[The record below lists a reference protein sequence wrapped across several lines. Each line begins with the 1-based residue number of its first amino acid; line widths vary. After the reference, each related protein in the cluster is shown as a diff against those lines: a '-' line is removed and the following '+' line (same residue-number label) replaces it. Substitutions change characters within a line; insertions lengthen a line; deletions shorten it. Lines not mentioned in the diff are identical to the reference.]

1 MCIYSSA
8 WRFCIGA
15 AGRVFIG
22 FFLALRAAG
31 VKASLREYL
40 TLQEAMQAGLGDYDV
55 DTFYFLA
62 RATLVKD
69 EKFIDKFDKVFAE
82 SFKGILQPKPEA
94 VPGIEAQELPEEWL
108 KLLAEKVLTD
118 EEKAEIEAMGGFEK
132 LMETL
137 RKRLEEQQGRH
148 EGGSKWIGT
157 AGTSPFGANGYNPE
171 GVRIGQQTGRN
182 RSAVKV
188 WDKREFKN
196 LAADVELGT
205 RNMKVALRRLR
216 RFAREGAA
224 EELDLPGTIGS
235 TARNAGFLDLK
246 MVPERHNAVK
256 LLLLL
261 DIGGSMDDH
270 IAISEQ
276 LFSAAKGEFKH
287 LVHMYFHNC
296 PYETLWSDARFRA
309 ADAVPTNDV
318 LNKYDASWKVIFIG
332 DAAMSP
338 YELIQ
343 PGGGISSW
351 NAETG
356 QDWLRRLITA
366 FPKSIWINPVA
377 EKHWNFTQTTKI
389 IRDMFENRMYG
400 LTLEGLDA
408 AMHRLMH

>member
-1 MCIYSSA
+1 M
-8 WRFCIGA
+8 
-15 AGRVFIG
+15 FIG

-40 TLQEAMQAGLGDYDV
+40 TLQEAMGAGLGEYDI
-55 DTFYFLA
+55 DTFYYLS

-69 EKFIDKFDKVFAE
+69 ERFIDKFDKVFAE
-82 SFKGILQPKPEA
+82 SFKGILQPKPETK
-94 VPGIEAQELPEEWL
+94 PGMEAQALPEEWL
-108 KLLAEKVLTD
+108 TLLAEKNLTD

-137 RKRLEEQQGRH
+137 RKRLEDQQGRH

-171 GVRIGQQTGRN
+171 GVRIGQDKGRN
-182 RSAVKV
+182 RSAVKI

-196 LAADVELGT
+196 LAADVEIGT

-224 EELDLPGTIGS
+224 EELDLPGTIAG
-235 TARNAGFLDLK
+235 TARNAGYLDLK

-270 IAISEQ
+270 ITLSEQ

-287 LVHMYFHNC
+287 LVHLYFHNC
-296 PYETLWSDARFRA
+296 PYETLWKDAKFRA
-309 ADAVPTNDV
+309 ADAIPTTDV
-318 LNKYDASWKVIFIG
+318 LHTYDHTWKVIFIG

-351 NAETG
+351 NNQSG
-356 QDWLRRLITA
+356 QDWLQKFITA
-366 FPKSIWINPVA
+366 FPKSVWINPVP
-377 EKHWNFTQTTKI
+377 EKHWNFTQTTKL
-389 IRDMFENRMYG
+389 IREMFEDRMYG

>member
-1 MCIYSSA
+1 M
-8 WRFCIGA
+8 F
-15 AGRVFIG
+15 VG

-40 TLQEAMQAGLGDYDV
+40 TLQEAMQAGLGDYDI
-55 DTFYFLA
+55 DTFYYLA

-69 EKFIDKFDKVFAE
+69 ERFIDKFDRVFAE
-82 SFKGILQPKPEA
+82 SFKGVLQPKPEA
-94 VPGIEAQELPEEWL
+94 LNGVEAQALPEEWL
-108 KLLAEKVLTD
+108 KLLAEKLLTD
-118 EEKAEIEAMGGFEK
+118 EEKAEIEAMGGFET

-137 RKRLEEQQGRH
+137 RQRLEEQKGRH

-182 RSAVKV
+182 RKAVKV
-188 WDKREFKN
+188 WDQREFKN
-196 LAADVELGT
+196 LASDVEIGT

-235 TARNAGFLDLK
+235 TARNAGYLDLK

-256 LLLLL
+256 LLLML

-270 IAISEQ
+270 ISLCEQ
-276 LFSAAKGEFKH
+276 LFSATKGEFKH
-287 LVHMYFHNC
+287 LVHLYFHNC
-296 PYETLWSDARFRA
+296 PYDILWTDARFRS
-309 ADAVPTNDV
+309 ADAVRTDDV
-318 LNKYDASWKVIFIG
+318 LNKYDATWKLIFIG

-351 NAETG
+351 NTESG
-356 QDWLRRLITA
+356 QDWLRRLVSA
-366 FPKSIWINPVA
+366 FPKSIWINPVP
-377 EKHWNFTQTTKI
+377 EKHWNYTQSTKI
-389 IRDMFENRMYG
+389 IREMFENRMYG